1 MAFVK
6 SNLISRPGYSGMG
19 GVLDTIGGVAGS
31 VVNWFG
37 ANQRA
42 AGAQA
47 QQAADL
53 QAAYAA
59 QQGPSTT
66 TILLIGGI
74 GLLAFMMM
82 KKRKDRSSSPSSS
95 TASAVT

>member
-1 MAFVK
+1 MFVK

-19 GVLDTIGGVAGS
+19 GILDTIGSAVGG

-37 ANQRA
+37 TTQRTI
-42 AGAQA
+42 GAQQ

-66 TILLIGGI
+66 TIILIGGI
-74 GLLAFMMM
+74 GVLAFMMM
-82 KKRKDRSSSPSSS
+82 KKRKARSE
-95 TASAVT
+95 SAA